1 MKIYNLLKKDRSQ
14 DPKTKQGN
22 MIPICVPVKIPKVDI
37 PKSQAYYPSS
47 LKLKPQLL
55 KTRLTKAYILVH
67 NQIFPSMP

>member
-22 MIPICVPVKIPKVDI
+22 IIPICVPVKIPKVDI

-47 LKLKPQLL
+47 LKLKP
-55 KTRLTKAYILVH
+55 
-67 NQIFPSMP
+67 